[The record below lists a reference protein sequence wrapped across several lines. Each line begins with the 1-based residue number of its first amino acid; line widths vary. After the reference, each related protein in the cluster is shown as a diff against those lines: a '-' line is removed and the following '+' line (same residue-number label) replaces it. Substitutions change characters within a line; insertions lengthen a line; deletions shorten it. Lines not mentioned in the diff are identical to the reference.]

1 MRTCE
6 ETMMESTVAQFKNY
20 DKWMKELPFF
30 HFDKEWDVRI
40 LPPFTGAIIR
50 FCIDYKGKRVSVYF
64 DADASLGSMYDDND
78 EPIPYFE
85 YYDGNDC
92 HRYLLNESEKMMND
106 IRAFLNG
113 GDVSDLE
120 NNFIAVDTAE
130 EKDFCNFKKQIV
142 RTYELSSGD
151 EFIIILSE
159 PCIMPKLK
167 IGNYITEIEGLKIPD
182 GDCKF
187 MIEKIHYKKLKWWE
201 FWKSWKPWRC
211 KRIVKGYT
219 VKVI

>member
-30 HFDKEWDVRI
+30 HFDKEWDVKI

-50 FCIDYKGKRVSVYF
+50 FCIDNKGKRVSVYF

-92 HRYLLNESEKMMND
+92 HRYLLNEADQMMDD
-106 IRAFLNG
+106 IREFLNG
-113 GDVSDLE
+113 ARNE
-120 NNFIAVDTAE
+120 NY
-130 EKDFCNFKKQIV
+130 KDIQ
-142 RTYELSSGD
+142 
-151 EFIIILSE
+151 
-159 PCIMPKLK
+159 
-167 IGNYITEIEGLKIPD
+167 
-182 GDCKF
+182 
-187 MIEKIHYKKLKWWE
+187 
-201 FWKSWKPWRC
+201 
-211 KRIVKGYT
+211 
-219 VKVI
+219 